1 MIVPIQNSDLA
12 QIFEEVADL
21 CRFEGEI
28 RKIEA
33 AGPTAYYCP
42 ACQPKAR

>member
-12 QIFEEVADL
+12 KIFEKVAEL

-28 RKIEA
+28 RKIKA
-33 AGPTAYYCP
+33 AGRTAYYCP
-42 ACQPKAR
+42 ACPSNTR